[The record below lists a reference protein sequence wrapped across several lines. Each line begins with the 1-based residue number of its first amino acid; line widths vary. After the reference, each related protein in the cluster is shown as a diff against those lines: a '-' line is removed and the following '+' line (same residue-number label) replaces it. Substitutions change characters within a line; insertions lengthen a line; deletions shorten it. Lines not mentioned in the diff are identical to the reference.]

1 MVELL
6 KKTKTFLGDTYQA
19 SRLLKPLADLF
30 TDLRGQTVAIG
41 FSAGADSAMLAV
53 CAAELATQYQIQL
66 KLIHI
71 HHGLMSQADAWVTQA
86 QRLAQYLTQYRA
98 GSLVQNLADVSIEAE
113 IEFVPI
119 YVEVDRT
126 SGLGI
131 EAAAREA
138 RYEAFIHYAK
148 EQQIKHFLLAHHLD
162 DQAETL
168 LLRLL
173 RGSGVRGMRGM
184 QESIEKEGIIFYRPW
199 LRCERMLILSLANQ
213 FAEATSW
220 YAVQDESNLDTSY
233 KRGAVRVELSPALNQ
248 YWPSWKQNLARHAR
262 LMEEAQ
268 AIVDDM
274 AALDFQN
281 LLPSDDQRSFC
292 LKAWRTLPEYRQSN
306 VLRYWIALFGL
317 QMPTDRRL
325 QDWLKQLREVHQ
337 LGFDREVRLPHEG
350 HMIVVSKGRVRILE
364 AQ

>member
-1 MVELL
+1 MVESL
-6 KKTKTFLGDTYQA
+6 KKTKTLLSDTSQA

-30 TDLRGQTVAIG
+30 KDLRGQTVAIG
-41 FSAGADSAMLAV
+41 FSAGADSAMLAI
-53 CAAELATQYQIQL
+53 CASTLATQYAIDL
-66 KLIHI
+66 RLVHI
-71 HHGLMSQADAWVTQA
+71 HHGLMSQADEWVRQA
-86 QRLAQYLTQYRA
+86 QRLAQYLA
-98 GSLVQNLADVSIEAE
+98 LDFS
-113 IEFVPI
+113 PI
-119 YVEVDRT
+119 FVEVDRA

-131 EAAAREA
+131 EGAARQA
-138 RYEAFIHYAK
+138 RYAAFIHYAK
-148 EQQIKHFLLAHHLD
+148 AHQIKHFLLAHHLD

-184 QESIEKEGIIFYRPW
+184 QSVIEKDGVLFHRPW
-199 LRCERMLILSLANQ
+199 LMCERSFILSLA
-213 FAEATSW
+213 ESVSKEIGW

-274 AALDFQN
+274 AELDFKR

-292 LKAWRTLPEYRQSN
+292 LKAWRTLPSYRQSN
-306 VLRYWIALFGL
+306 VLRYWLALLGL
-317 QMPTDRRL
+317 QMPTERRL

-350 HMIVVSKGRVRILE
+350 QVIVVSKGRVQIS
-364 AQ
+364 

>member
-1 MVELL
+1 MVVSL
-6 KKTKTFLGDTYQA
+6 KRINSIFSSSPEA

-30 TDLRGQTVAIG
+30 AGLRAQTIAIG

-53 CAAELATQYQIQL
+53 CASALAEQYGIAL
-66 KLIHI
+66 RLVHI
-71 HHGLMSQADAWVTQA
+71 HHGLMSQADEWVMQA
-86 QRLAQYLTQYRA
+86 EHLAQYLIQHRA
-98 GSLVQNLADVSIEAE
+98 GSLVQNLADVDVGAA
-113 IEFVPI
+113 IEFIPI
-119 YVEVDRT
+119 YVEVDRA

-131 EAAAREA
+131 EGAARQA
-138 RYEAFIHYAK
+138 RYQAFIQYA
-148 EQQIKHFLLAHHLD
+148 QAHQIQHFLLAHHLD

-184 QESIEKEGIIFYRPW
+184 QPAIEKEGVWFHRPW
-199 LRCERMLILSLANQ
+199 LSCERSVILS
-213 FAEATSW
+213 FAEKMAKEMDW
-220 YAVQDESNLDTSY
+220 YAVQDESNLDTAY
-233 KRGAVRVELSPALNQ
+233 KRGAVRVALSPALNR

-274 AALDFQN
+274 AALDFKN
-281 LLPSDDQRSFC
+281 LLPSEDQRSFC
-292 LKAWRTLPEYRQSN
+292 LKTWRTLPSYRQSN
-306 VLRYWIALFGL
+306 VLRYWLALFDL

-350 HMIVVSKGRVRILE
+350 HIVIVSKGRVQIH
-364 AQ
+364 